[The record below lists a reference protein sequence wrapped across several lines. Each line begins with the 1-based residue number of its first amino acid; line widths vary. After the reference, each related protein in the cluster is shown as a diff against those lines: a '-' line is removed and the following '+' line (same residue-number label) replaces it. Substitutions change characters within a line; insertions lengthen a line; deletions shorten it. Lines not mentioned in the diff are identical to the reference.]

1 LKERHWEEI
10 SKRVGFPISPERD
23 VAFKKLIDAETVKYA
38 PELEEISENASR
50 EYEIEKV
57 LTRMRDDIK
66 PLNAELRAWKDT
78 GTFIL
83 SGLFVEEV
91 Q

>member
-1 LKERHWEEI
+1 
-10 SKRVGFPISPERD
+10 
-23 VAFKKLIDAETVKYA
+23 
-38 PELEEISENASR
+38 LEEISENASR
-50 EYEIEKV
+50 EYEIERV

-83 SGLFVEEV
+83 SG
-91 Q
+91 